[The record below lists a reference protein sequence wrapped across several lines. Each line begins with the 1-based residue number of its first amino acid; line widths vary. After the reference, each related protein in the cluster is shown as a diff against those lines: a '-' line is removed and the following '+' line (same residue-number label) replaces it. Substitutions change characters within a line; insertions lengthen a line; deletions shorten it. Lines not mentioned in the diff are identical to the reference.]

1 MIKLT
6 REMVSKKRKR
16 ITSLS
21 KSIIRKFTSKKRIIT
36 NKKSWE
42 LTHDFIFLFLHY
54 FYLLNPFLL

>member
-21 KSIIRKFTSKKRIIT
+21 KAIIRKFTSKKRIIT

-42 LTHDFIFLFLHY
+42 LTHDFIFY
-54 FYLLNPFLL
+54 FFIIFFF